1 MATLK
6 FKIRNGI
13 PPYIAK
19 LKQVSITGSGYY
31 AYNIAEG
38 TTHFTQ
44 QKVQTNGSDVQF
56 TGVPSGNY
64 VLEVV
69 DDTKFSTIDFINVP

>member
-19 LKQVSITGSGYY
+19 LKQVSVVGNGYY
-31 AYNIAEG
+31 GYNIYEG
-38 TTHFTQ
+38 LTVFTQ
-44 QKVQTNGSDVQF
+44 QRVEVNGTEVQF
-56 TGVPSGNY
+56 TSVPTGSY

>member
-19 LKQVSITGSGYY
+19 LKQLSILGNGSSGYSIY
-31 AYNIAEG
+31 DG
-38 TTHFTQ
+38 STVFLQ
-44 QKVQTNGSDVQF
+44 QKVQINGSDVEF
-56 TGVPSGNY
+56 TSVPSGSY

>member
-19 LKQVSITGSGYY
+19 LKQVSVSGNGYY
-31 AYNIAEG
+31 GYYIYEG
-38 TTHFTQ
+38 LTVFTQ
-44 QKVQTNGSDVQF
+44 QRVEVNGTEVQF
-56 TGVPSGNY
+56 TSVPAGSY

>member
-19 LKQVSITGSGYY
+19 LKQVSISGSGYY
-31 AYNIAEG
+31 GFNIYEG
-38 TTHFTQ
+38 SATFTQ
-44 QKVQTNGSDVQF
+44 QRVETNGSDVQF
-56 TGVPSGNY
+56 SSVPIGSY
-64 VLEVV
+64 ILEVV
-69 DDTKFSTIDFINVP
+69 DDTKFSTIDFINVH